1 MKTMDCA
8 SCIWGTFKLKPLWHL
23 SQPFTNGNSE
33 KSLIFSVM
41 KIGYLFA
48 VVLIHDFIMISS
60 KPLHISPAC
69 GTEFKFWRSNLST
82 TEC

>member
-1 MKTMDCA
+1 MNTMGCA

-33 KSLIFSVM
+33 KNLIWSVM
-41 KIGYLFA
+41 KSGYLFA

-60 KPLHISPAC
+60 KPLRISLAC
-69 GTEFKFWRSNLST
+69 GMEFKF
-82 TEC
+82 